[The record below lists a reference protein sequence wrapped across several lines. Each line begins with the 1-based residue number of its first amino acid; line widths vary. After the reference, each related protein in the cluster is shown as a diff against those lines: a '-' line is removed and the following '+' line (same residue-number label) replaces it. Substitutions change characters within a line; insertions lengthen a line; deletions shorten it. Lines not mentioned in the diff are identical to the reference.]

1 MSHLVTIESFDHK
14 AFLKTL
20 TQRPGVYCMYD
31 HANNILYVGKANN
44 LKKRVASYFRVTGLS
59 NKTTVMVSK
68 ITRIDVTVT
77 NSETE
82 ALLLEQSLIKDLR
95 PPYNILLRDDKS
107 YPYIFLSTHS
117 DYPLLAFRRGA
128 KREKGRYFGPY
139 PSSGA
144 VRETL
149 HILQKVFLIRQ
160 CEDSFYINRTRP
172 CLQYQIKRCTAP
184 CVALISPEDY
194 KRDVDHA
201 VLFLEGKSQQLIN
214 DLASK
219 MDEAANQL
227 NFEQAA
233 IYRDQIQKL
242 SLIREQQY
250 VVNEVGDVDVIACV
264 VKPGGICVQILYVRD
279 GRVLGNKTY
288 FPKSPLDVDA
298 IQVLSEFIPQFYLN
312 GMGARDI
319 PSDILIN
326 AHITDADTIASAIS
340 QFSERKVTISHSV
353 RTHRARWL
361 KLAITNAEQNLISHL
376 ANRQQFYRRFE
387 ALQEAFVL
395 DTLPQR
401 LECFDISHSSG
412 EATVASCV
420 VFDLNGPLKTD
431 YRRFNIDGI
440 TEGDDYAAMKQA
452 LTRRYTRIKSGEGK
466 LPDILFID
474 GGKGQL
480 HQAEMV
486 LEELQITDV
495 VLIGI
500 AKGEGRKPGLETL
513 IVSGQSGEIHLPS
526 DSPALHLIQQVRDEA
541 HRFAIT
547 GHRGR
552 RAKKRKESP
561 LEEIPGVGP
570 KRRRDLLR
578 HFGGWQ
584 EIMRASAEEL
594 SKVPGIGQNKAQEIY
609 AHLHND

>member
-1 MSHLVTIESFDHK
+1 MNLSAPFDYQS
-14 AFLKTL
+14 FLKTL
-20 TQRPGVYCMYD
+20 TQRPGVYSMYD
-31 HANNILYVGKANN
+31 QTNSILYVGKANN
-44 LKKRVASYFRVTGLS
+44 LKKRVASYFRSSGLS
-59 NKTTVMVSK
+59 TKTKALVSK
-68 ITRIDVTVT
+68 IARIDVTVT

-82 ALLLEQSLIKDLR
+82 ALLLEQNFIKEQR

-107 YPYIFLSTHS
+107 YPYIFLSAHKE
-117 DYPLLAFRRGA
+117 YPLLAFRRGS

-160 CEDSFYINRTRP
+160 CEDSFYNNRTRP
-172 CLQYQIKRCTAP
+172 CLQHQIKRCTAP
-184 CVALISPEDY
+184 CVGLITPEEY
-194 KRDVDHA
+194 QRDVDHA
-201 VLFLEGKSQQLIN
+201 VMFLEGKSQALIEG
-214 DLASK
+214 LAVK
-219 MDEAANQL
+219 MDDAAHQL
-227 NFEQAA
+227 DFEQAA

-242 SLIREQQY
+242 SLVREQQY
-250 VVNEVGDVDVIACV
+250 VDNEGGDVDVIACV
-264 VKPGGICVQILYVRD
+264 AKPGGICVQVLYVRD
-279 GRVLGNKTY
+279 GRILGNRTYYPKT
-288 FPKSPLDVDA
+288 PLDIDTN
-298 IQVLSEFIPQFYLN
+298 QVLSEFLPQFYLN
-312 GMGARDI
+312 GMGARDV
-319 PSDILIN
+319 PPEILVN
-326 AHITDADTIASAIS
+326 AGVEDADTIAAALT
-340 QFSERKVTISHSV
+340 QFSNRKTIISHHV
-353 RTHRARWL
+353 RAHRARWL
-361 KLAITNAEQNLISHL
+361 KLAVTNAEQNLMGYL
-376 ANRQQFYRRFE
+376 ANKQQFYRRFE
-387 ALQEAFVL
+387 TLQETFAM
-395 DTLPQR
+395 DALPQR

-420 VFDLNGPLKTD
+420 VFDLNGPLKSD
-431 YRRFNIDGI
+431 YRRFNIEGI

-480 HQAEMV
+480 HQAEKV
-486 LEELQITDV
+486 FEELQMDGV
-495 VLIGI
+495 MLVGI

-513 IVSGQSGEIHLPS
+513 IISGQAGELNLPE
-526 DSPALHLIQQVRDEA
+526 DSPALHLIQQIRDEA

-552 RAKKRKESP
+552 RAKKRSESP
-561 LEEIPGVGP
+561 LEEIPGIGP

-594 SKVPGIGQNKAQEIY
+594 GKVPGIGPAKAQEIY